1 MFNELIDELSELQ
14 EVESIALGGS
24 RANEVYDEKSDYDVY
39 LYVNNPIKEEV
50 RLRILKK
57 YCSIIEIGNH
67 YWEYEDNCILNN
79 GIDIDILYR
88 NLDDFSNEI
97 SFVVDKHLAH
107 NSYTTC
113 MWHNLKTCK
122 ILFDRNGKLKKLKD
136 KYDCPYPEELK
147 VNIIN
152 RGMNLLHNSLPVFD
166 KQILK
171 ASSRKD
177 LNSVNHRV
185 SEFLA
190 TYFDVIFALNELT
203 HPGEKRLVSLAV
215 NQCKILPKNFEE
227 NINQLFNSMF
237 NNYNLLKMTLSE
249 IVNELD
255 KVINSSMS

>member
-1 MFNELIDELSELQ
+1 MFNKLIKELSELQ

-39 LYVNNPIKEEV
+39 LYVNNPIKEEI

-57 YCSIIEIGNH
+57 YCSTIEIGNH

-88 NLDDFSNEI
+88 NLEDFSNEI
-97 SFVVDKHLAH
+97 SSVVDKHLAH

-122 ILFDRNGKLKKLKD
+122 ILFDRNGKLTKLKN
-136 KYDCPYPEELK
+136 KYNCSYPKELK
-147 VNIIN
+147 DNIIN
-152 RGMNLLHNSLPVFD
+152 RGMNLLHISLPAFD

-185 SEFLA
+185 SEFMA

-203 HPGEKRLVSLAV
+203 HPGEKRLVSLAIS
-215 NQCKILPKNFEE
+215 QCKILPKNFEE

-237 NNYNLLKMTLSE
+237 NNPEVLKKILND
-249 IVNELD
+249 IIIELN
-255 KVINSSMS
+255 KVINKKA

>member
-1 MFNELIDELSELQ
+1 MFNKLIKELSELQ

-39 LYVNNPIKEEV
+39 LYVNSPIKEEV

-88 NLDDFSNEI
+88 NLNDFSNEI
-97 SFVVDKHLAH
+97 SLVVDKHLAH

-136 KYDCPYPEELK
+136 KYNCSYPKELK
-147 VNIIN
+147 ENIIN
-152 RGMNLLHNSLPVFD
+152 RGMNLLHNSLPAFD

-203 HPGEKRLVSLAV
+203 HPGEKRLVSLAL

-249 IVNELD
+249 IINELD
-255 KVINSSMS
+255 KVINSSLS